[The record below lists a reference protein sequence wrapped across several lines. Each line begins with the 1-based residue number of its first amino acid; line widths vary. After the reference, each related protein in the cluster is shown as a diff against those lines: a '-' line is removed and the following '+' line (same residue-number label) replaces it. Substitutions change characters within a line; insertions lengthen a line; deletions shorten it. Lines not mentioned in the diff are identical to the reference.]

1 MAKSL
6 GSYSS
11 SHPWREEKGW
21 AITPQLERPWQRQR
35 GWHTGAGLSP
45 ELGACLA
52 VCQAQALSAAMWTHV
67 PWKGSATELSAAVS
81 QPSDARWEC
90 SWAGHCCGIIK
101 LKKWKKAL
109 GERECNW
116 WEKQQKRWTGCILCA
131 CFEHWAVC
139 GCEEGSRILSS
150 RPHWAAR
157 GAQAQSA
164 QHYLLTGSGLPH
176 AAGRVLFSKRKVFY
190 IKGLI
195 SKRHHFNLAAAAL
208 EMHSGE
214 QEKSTG
220 RLLSENSFWKK
231 LKFSWGM

>member
-1 MAKSL
+1 MEGGERL
-6 GSYSS
+6 
-11 SHPWREEKGW
+11 SHHTSAWKTLAEVKRVAHGRWPQPWAGCMPRCVPGPGPVCSHVDPCPMEGKCNRAERCSESAFWCKMGMQLGW
-21 AITPQLERPWQRQR
+21 ALLWDYK
-35 GWHTGAGLSP
+35 
-45 ELGACLA
+45 
-52 VCQAQALSAAMWTHV
+52 V
-67 PWKGSATELSAAVS
+67 
-81 QPSDARWEC
+81 
-90 SWAGHCCGIIK
+90 
-101 LKKWKKAL
+101 KKWKKAL

-116 WEKQQKRWTGCILCA
+116 WEKQRKRWTGCILCA

-164 QHYLLTGSGLPH
+164 QHYLLTRSGLPH

-195 SKRHHFNLAAAAL
+195 SKRHHFNLATAAL